1 MQEKSSIQRPLCLEL
16 VDAKKEIFDTIN
28 MVSRQKNIPY
38 YLLES
43 IVNEAASQVANCARI
58 ERENAAREY
67 AAQQIKMEDDNH
79 EEECI

>member
-1 MQEKSSIQRPLCLEL
+1 MQEEPLQKPLCLAL
-16 VDAKKEIFDTIN
+16 IDAKKEIFDTIN
-28 MVSRQKNIPY
+28 RVSKQNNIPY

-43 IVNEAASQVANCARI
+43 IVNEAALQVANCAKI

-79 EEECI
+79 EKECI